1 VCLSCRT
8 RKGHLTQADLAEGLR
23 IASPTAFHTLHS
35 EGSLDSELAEEFAAM
50 DANGDGKISFEEF
63 KTALSGPVSLQLQP
77 QSSST
82 VPVTAH

>member
-1 VCLSCRT
+1 
-8 RKGHLTQADLAEGLR
+8 LTQADLAEGLR
-23 IASPTAFHTLHS
+23 IASPTAFHMLHS

-63 KTALSGPVSLQLQP
+63 KTALSGPVSYQA
-77 QSSST
+77 QSSKT

>member
-1 VCLSCRT
+1 
-8 RKGHLTQADLAEGLR
+8 LTQADLAEGLR

-63 KTALSGPVSLQLQP
+63 KTALSGPVSYAA
-77 QSSST
+77 QSSKT